1 MVQVVL
7 TPTMLFL
14 SILGGFRAPH
24 TLIFLRR
31 RMLSFF
37 RRGGLLWVLESTEVP
52 RTTDTT
58 QTISGFG

>member
-31 RMLSFF
+31 QMLNIS

-58 QTISGFG
+58 QTNSGFG